1 MNDNQLTS
9 IKIQLEPR
17 SIASC
22 DQIPAELAFMRKKAL
37 QHQVDVFEKSRQADI
52 ILDLAPTG
60 TGKTQAGLSVI
71 LHQSQQNA
79 IYLAPTNALVEQQ
92 RVAAEKFVQK
102 SGLPHLVKS
111 ASAKEIKTWP
121 EGLVGKRS
129 GEKLYNVLRN
139 PATVF
144 DDIKANQPILLVTN
158 PDIFYYATFF
168 GYNKLDQMNIASS
181 FLNSFGT
188 VIIDEFHLYDAK
200 QLVSLIFYLTFSK
213 IFRFFENGRKI
224 VLLTAT
230 PEPACE
236 IALDN
241 LQTQGVKIVRVNGDT
256 NINNNNANNLL
267 PSQTAVNL
275 ELRPAPDQEEW
286 LKELGEEIFEKWQKF
301 PDQNGAVILDSL
313 DVINRLSDLL
323 QQKGLTDVVGR
334 ITGPAPKLDRQRAM
348 QCPIILATST
358 VDVGFNF
365 EKEPE
370 PIRQNL
376 DWLIFSCRDQAAFWQ
391 RLGRVGRVLGKS
403 ETNIPSEAIAYL
415 PSNAW
420 LEGLS
425 TLDINGGY
433 KSLKE
438 TLGQLS
444 CLEKPFLRAYWR
456 SEAFLEIARPLLEIE
471 KTLENLPSKVLVD
484 QLFTAMQEILGG
496 KHNWDYYRYRMRILL
511 GANEIAKTSLK
522 DLKKQWKYL
531 KGGQAFMKKFLE
543 VAHPED
549 FEDLQAGRITIEKVE
564 NFLHEDLELAKELQN
579 FAKIWVA
586 SYDPLFQFR
595 YSLFESIAIYDPKG
609 LLLDVATETFIDP
622 IHLLRNY
629 EFLYDGNVLEI
640 TSRAKVKYEL
650 SFSLRH
656 HGDQQDFVYQ
666 QLNKLTA
673 FAGCQIQRKQA
684 GAIAPT
690 PFLQELEKH
699 LLSGVIICPIKNATV
714 LYQLKKQRIIA
725 YLITVKCDDY
735 EKEYCFLPGL
745 NGILAMA
752 MKSQQ
757 LRLPDDEPFII

>member
-1 MNDNQLTS
+1 
-9 IKIQLEPR
+9 
-17 SIASC
+17 
-22 DQIPAELAFMRKKAL
+22 
-37 QHQVDVFEKSRQADI
+37 
-52 ILDLAPTG
+52 
-60 TGKTQAGLSVI
+60 
-71 LHQSQQNA
+71 QNA

-92 RVAAEKFVQK
+92 RVAAEKFVKQ

-111 ASAKEIKTWP
+111 ASSKEIKAWP

-144 DDIKANQPILLVTN
+144 DDIQEKQPILLVTN

-168 GYNKLDQMNIASS
+168 GYNKLDRMNIASS

-236 IALDN
+236 AALDT
-241 LQTQGVKIVRVNGDT
+241 LQAQGVRIVRVNGEPNT
-256 NINNNNANNLL
+256 HENNQNNLL

-275 ELRPAPDQEEW
+275 ELRPAPEQEEW
-286 LKELGEEIFEKWQKF
+286 LKELADQVIDKWQKQ
-301 PDQNGAVILDSL
+301 PDQNGAIILDSL
-313 DVINRLSDLL
+313 DLVNRLSDIL
-323 QQKGLTDVVGR
+323 QKKGLTDVIGR
-334 ITGPAPKLDRQRAM
+334 ITGPAPTPDRQRAM
-348 QCPIILATST
+348 QYPIILATST

-365 EKEPE
+365 AKEPE
-370 PIRQNL
+370 PTRQNL

-403 ETNIPSEAIAYL
+403 QTDISSEAIAYL
-415 PSNAW
+415 PSDAW
-420 LEGLS
+420 SEGLS
-425 TLDINGGY
+425 ALDVAGGY
-433 KSLKE
+433 ANLRE

-444 CLEKPFLRAYWR
+444 CLEKPFLRAYWC

-471 KTLENLPSKVLVD
+471 KTLENLPSKVLVH
-484 QLFTAMQEILGG
+484 QLFLAMQEILGG
-496 KHNWDYYRYRMRILL
+496 KHNWDYYRYRMQVLI
-511 GANEIAKTSLK
+511 GANEIAQTPVKKLK
-522 DLKKQWKYL
+522 SQWKYL
-531 KGGQAFMKKFLE
+531 KGGQAFMKKFLQVE
-543 VAHPED
+543 DPEG
-549 FEDLQAGRITIEKVE
+549 FADLEAGNKTIDDLEKI
-564 NFLHEDLELAKELQN
+564 LHEDIEVAEELQN

-595 YSLFESIAIYDPKG
+595 YSLFENIAIYDPKG
-609 LLLDVATETFIDP
+609 FLLDVGTETFIDP

-629 EFLYDGNVLEI
+629 EFLYGDNVLEL
-640 TSRAKVKYEL
+640 TARAKVKYDL
-650 SFSLRH
+650 SFSLRY
-656 HGDQQDFVYQ
+656 HGDQQDFIYR

-690 PFLQELEKH
+690 PFLQELQKH

-714 LYQLKKQRIIA
+714 LYLLKKQRIIG
-725 YLITVKCDDY
+725 YPMTVKCDNSQ
-735 EKEYCFLPGL
+735 KEYCF
-745 NGILAMA
+745 
-752 MKSQQ
+752 
-757 LRLPDDEPFII
+757 